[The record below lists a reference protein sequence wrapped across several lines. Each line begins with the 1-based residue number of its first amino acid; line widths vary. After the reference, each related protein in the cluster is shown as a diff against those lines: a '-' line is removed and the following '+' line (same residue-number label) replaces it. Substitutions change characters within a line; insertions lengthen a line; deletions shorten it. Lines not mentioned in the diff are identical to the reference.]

1 MAKKVKK
8 AMSVKP
14 TVVVKKVKK
23 GGVGMKVL
31 KCIGAFLGS
40 AVVIFAG
47 VWITS
52 LFIGTAWLTNFFALI
67 LP

>member
-1 MAKKVKK
+1 MTKKVKK
-8 AMSVKP
+8 KNSVKP
-14 TVVVKKVKK
+14 IVVTKKVKK

-31 KCIGAFLGS
+31 KLLGAFLGS